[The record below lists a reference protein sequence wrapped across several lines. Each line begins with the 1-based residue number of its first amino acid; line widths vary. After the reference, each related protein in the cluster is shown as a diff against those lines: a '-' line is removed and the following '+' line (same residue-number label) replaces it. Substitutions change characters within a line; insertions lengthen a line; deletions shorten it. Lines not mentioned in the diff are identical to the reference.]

1 MLSKIKAL
9 PKLAAALAV
18 AAALT
23 FGATEA
29 LMGDPP
35 QCTPLP
41 PHTCKYQG
49 DPDGWCADFC
59 YQNSYPRVGEC
70 LLTDDCCICLEK

>member
-23 FGATEA
+23 FGATQA
-29 LMGDPP
+29 LADIE
-35 QCTPLP
+35 CTPLP
-41 PHTCKYQG
+41 PHTCNDKGPTYCWDLCVDNEYEG
-49 DPDGWCADFC
+49 
-59 YQNSYPRVGEC
+59 GEC
-70 LLTDDCCICLEK
+70 FAGLDCCICLEK

>member
-23 FGATEA
+23 FGTTQA
-29 LMGDPP
+29 LAAPP
-35 QCTPLP
+35 CTPLP
-41 PHTCKYQG
+41 PHTCNDKE
-49 DPDGWCADFC
+49 PTPNAWCWDFC
-59 YQNSYPRVGEC
+59 EDNDYLGGDCY
-70 LLTDDCCICLEK
+70 TAFDCCICVGK

>member
-23 FGATEA
+23 FGAMQA
-29 LMGDPP
+29 LADSP
-35 QCTPLP
+35 CTPLP
-41 PHTCKYQG
+41 PHTCAPG
-49 DPDGWCADFC
+49 VDCESFC
-59 YQNSYPRVGEC
+59 SDNEYLGGQC
-70 LLTDDCCICLEK
+70 LTSLHCCVCYEK

>member
-23 FGATEA
+23 FGATQA
-29 LMGDPP
+29 LARID
-35 QCTPLP
+35 CSELP
-41 PHTCKYQG
+41 PHTCNDKG
-49 DPDGWCADFC
+49 NPNEWCNTC
-59 YQNSYPRVGEC
+59 SINPGG
-70 LLTDDCCICLEK
+70 